1 MTTHILPRG
10 VSIAPMP
17 KLRDGEVGRK
27 VQGGLPPEPYRSA
40 NCRLT
45 ALHSRNPTRLSK
57 YSKLVRAT
65 ITFRVK

>member
-1 MTTHILPRG
+1 MTTHTLPRG
-10 VSIAPMP
+10 VHIAPMP
-17 KLRDGEVGRK
+17 RLRDGEVGRK

-45 ALHSRNPTRLSK
+45 ALQSRNPTRLSK

-65 ITFRVK
+65 LTFRTK

>member
-10 VSIAPMP
+10 VHIAPMP
-17 KLRDGEVGRK
+17 RLRDGEVGRK

-45 ALHSRNPTRLSK
+45 ALHSHNPTRYIK
-57 YSKLVRAT
+57 YRKLTHAT
-65 ITFRVK
+65 ITYRVK